1 MALSSSS
8 DVVIDVEGL
17 TKTYGDI
24 RAVDGVSFNVKRGE
38 IFGILGPNGAG
49 KTTTLECIEG
59 LISPTG
65 GRTSVLGMDTQAEPE
80 NVKQRI
86 GVQLQ
91 ASAYFDYLTL
101 EEILN
106 LFARFYK
113 KSASI
118 LELLERVGLKDKV
131 KSRVDALSGGQQQ
144 RFTIAATLINEPEL
158 IILDEPT
165 TGLDPQ
171 ARRNMWELVQAINAE
186 GRTVVLTT
194 HYMEEAE
201 FLCHRIAIMDN
212 GQIVAMDTPEN
223 LIRSLPFPFEVKI
236 VTDAGNDLG
245 PLEAMGDVQNIDSAD
260 DTTVRMR
267 TSDAAMTVSK
277 IMAWSSKTGCSVKH
291 LEVMP
296 SNLEDVFLSLTGRGL
311 RD

>member
-8 DVVIDVEGL
+8 EVVIEVEGL
-17 TKTYGDI
+17 IKTYGDI
-24 RAVDGVSFNVKRGE
+24 RAVDGVSFNVKKGE

-59 LISPTG
+59 LTSPTG
-65 GRTSVLGMDTQAEPE
+65 GRTFVLGMDTRVEPK

-91 ASAYFDYLTL
+91 TSAYFDYLTL

-113 KSASI
+113 KSANT
-118 LELLERVGLKDKV
+118 LELLERVGLQDKV
-131 KSRVDALSGGQQQ
+131 KSRINALSGGQQQ

-171 ARRNMWELVQAINAE
+171 ARRNLWELVQAINAD

-194 HYMEEAE
+194 HSMEEAE

-223 LIRSLPFPFEVKI
+223 LIRSLPSPFEVKI
-236 VTDAGNDLG
+236 VTDVGNDLS
-245 PLEAMGDVQNIDSAD
+245 PLEAIGDVQNVESAD
-260 DTTVRMR
+260 DAIVRMR
-267 TSDAAMTVSK
+267 TSDAAMTVSR
-277 IMAWSSKTGCSVKH
+277 IMAWSSESGCSVKH
-291 LEVMP
+291 LEVIP
-296 SNLEDVFLSLTGRGL
+296 SNLEDVFLSLTGHGL
-311 RD
+311 RG